1 MSNLNNSSKYA
12 SLGTLSELTNPA
24 KRTVT
29 TTSHYGGAPSSLHSS
44 SPPSSSHS
52 QPLQATTLSPS
63 SLSTEECSSSRYSS
77 LQDTESLKSAIL
89 DSFRMHWIQ
98 AWSIMEQK
106 VLTDITMDDLS
117 SIMNHIEQMIS
128 LLMEESTSDIR
139 TVNSY
144 CESNKSSSEHTHGSY
159 DGGVAANGQSGEP
172 IVPLSPLLDFL
183 FVESILDKVFQW
195 SEVSGEWKYVMYLEQ
210 LKLYELLISQLCQ
223 ADMILFQQPFLQP
236 LIRLL
241 NALSSST
248 NSNFSLINF
257 VEIEKRLVLLL
268 NTLCVAIT
276 QNTKL
281 LEVLLVYN
289 NNSETSPSKS
299 IVQKG
304 ALIAID
310 ESSSPSTITSSD
322 ADHHLCDSHLLP
334 EHERSFTFPVF
345 LLLIQFV
352 HREGAIGEQSRDALL
367 LCLTLSRED
376 ERLAYYIVNGTDF
389 CPLLATGL
397 SGLFSSLPRV
407 VIGQSMSVDAFQFKD
422 DLLHDSKEIEQ
433 FLKCL
438 EFCNAV
444 AQISHPII
452 QVQLLN
458 YIYNGFLVSVIGP
471 ALHQV
476 LYKSI
481 FTIINHKSN
490 KYF

>member
-1 MSNLNNSSKYA
+1 MSNQNNGSKYA
-12 SLGTLSELTNPA
+12 SLGTLSELNKPV
-24 KRTVT
+24 KTVPMA
-29 TTSHYGGAPSSLHSS
+29 SHNGGAPNSLQSS
-44 SPPSSSHS
+44 SPPSSHSH
-52 QPLQATTLSPS
+52 PLHPSTLSPS

-144 CESNKSSSEHTHGSY
+144 GESNKSSSEHTHGSY
-159 DGGVAANGQSGEP
+159 DGGPTNGQSADP
-172 IVPLSPLLDFL
+172 VVPLSPLLDFL

-223 ADMILFQQPFLQP
+223 ADIILFQQPFLQP

-241 NALSSST
+241 NALSSSS
-248 NSNFSLINF
+248 NSNFSLHNF

-268 NTLCVAIT
+268 STLCVAIS

-289 NNSETSPSKS
+289 NKSSNKTFRSKS
-299 IVQKG
+299 AVQTG
-304 ALIAID
+304 TLIAID
-310 ESSSPSTITSSD
+310 ESSSPSCISNGD
-322 ADHHLCDSHLLP
+322 EHPCDSH
-334 EHERSFTFPVF
+334 EGSFSFPVF

-352 HREGAIGEQSRDALL
+352 HREGAIGDQSRDALL
-367 LCLTLSRED
+367 LCLTLARED
-376 ERLAYYIVNGTDF
+376 ERLAYYIVNETDF

-407 VIGQSMSVDAFQFKD
+407 VIGQSMSADAFQFKD
-422 DLLHDSKEIEQ
+422 DLLHRSKEIGQ

-458 YIYNGFLVSVIGP
+458 FIYNGFLVSVIGP

-476 LYKSI
+476 LYTLL
-481 FTIINHKSN
+481 FIIR
-490 KYF
+490 

>member
-1 MSNLNNSSKYA
+1 MSNVNNSSKYA
-12 SLGTLSELTNPA
+12 SLGTLSELTRPG
-24 KRTVT
+24 KTLT
-29 TTSHYGGAPSSLHSS
+29 TTSPNGNSLHSS

-52 QPLQATTLSPS
+52 HPLQPVTLSPS

-98 AWSIMEQK
+98 AWSIMEEK

-159 DGGVAANGQSGEP
+159 DGNGNGQSGEAL
-172 IVPLSPLLDFL
+172 IPLSPLLDFL

-223 ADMILFQQPFLQP
+223 GDMILFQQPFLQP

-241 NALSSST
+241 NALSS

-289 NNSETSPSKS
+289 NSSQSYRTKPV
-299 IVQKG
+299 VQKRS
-304 ALIAID
+304 LIAID
-310 ESSSPSTITSSD
+310 ETSSPSTITSSNGD
-322 ADHHLCDSHLLP
+322 EHLCDSH
-334 EHERSFTFPVF
+334 EGSFTFPVF

-376 ERLAYYIVNGTDF
+376 ERLAYYIVNETDF

-407 VIGQSMSVDAFQFKD
+407 VIGQSMSADAFQFKD

-481 FTIINHKSN
+481 FTVIYHQINNKFLNVTVSN
-490 KYF
+490 N